1 MDLHCIY
8 YHKPLLD
15 SGTLST
21 KGNVVVV
28 VSAVVVVVVVP
39 VVCSSILCGRVCT
52 WTDGV
57 CTTTSV
63 CWSPECS
70 ALRAM

>member
-1 MDLHCIY
+1 VY
-8 YHKPLLD
+8 YHKRLLE
-15 SGTLST
+15 SGMLGT

-28 VSAVVVVVVVP
+28 VVSAVVVVVP
-39 VVCSSILCGRVCT
+39 VVCSSILCDQVCT

-57 CTTTSV
+57 CTTASV